1 MTAAEITEMMQ
12 EKKQDIVKVMN
23 QFQSPKSIWYLFDV
37 AEILLDMEKE
47 KKN

>member
-1 MTAAEITEMMQ
+1 MTTAEITEMIE
-12 EKKQDIVKVMN
+12 EKKQNIVKVMN

>member
-1 MTAAEITEMMQ
+1 MTAAEAAQMIE
-12 EKKQDIVKVMN
+12 EKKRNIVKLMN
-23 QFQSPKSIWYLFDV
+23 QMQSPKSIWYLFDV

>member
-1 MTAAEITEMMQ
+1 MTAAEITKMIE
-12 EKKQDIVKVMN
+12 EKKQNIVKVMN

-47 KKN
+47 KKD